1 MNSHSRNHFLVLN
14 ISPDICLNK
23 LPLIL
28 QNRQVSIECITN
40 DLTPNH
46 FLKPLHTAISKLSK
60 PKKSPLP
67 HIRASH
73 CWLSPI
79 MSELLT
85 FFAHIKNYAHKSV
98 YPSRSISINKSPLHH
113 VSLIAAQFYSQ
124 AIIPSE
130 SISMSLLT
138 SWTPKSVPAG
148 MKNSRSEG
156 FWLAKHRTKTSP
168 PW

>member
-1 MNSHSRNHFLVLN
+1 MFSTSPLTSVL
-14 ISPDICLNK
+14 ITLCLHK

-40 DLTPNH
+40 DLTPYH

-79 MSELLT
+79 MSESLT
-85 FFAHIKNYAHKSV
+85 FFANIKNYAHKSV
-98 YPSRSISINKSPLHH
+98 YPSRSISINKSRLHPA
-113 VSLIAAQFYSQ
+113 SLIAAQFYSQ
-124 AIIPSE
+124 ATIPSE
-130 SISMSLLT
+130 SISMSLL
-138 SWTPKSVPAG
+138 
-148 MKNSRSEG
+148 NS
-156 FWLAKHRTKTSP
+156 
-168 PW
+168 